1 MRKLLAAMLLMGC
14 SACVRDIEVATPD
27 PARLKECPRTL
38 PADPLL
44 TPLANNIITL
54 PDGRKV
60 VLLEVVKSRSKATAD
75 YIVLLRGGIRCLVST
90 VEYVED
96 WGAAANRK

>member
-1 MRKLLAAMLLMGC
+1 MRKLLAVMLLMACSGC
-14 SACVRDIEVATPD
+14 ARNAELATPD
-27 PARLKECPRTL
+27 PARLRECPRTL
-38 PADPLL
+38 PADPVL
-44 TPLANNIITL
+44 TPLSNNIITL
-54 PDGRKV
+54 PDGRVV

-75 YIVLLRGGIRCLVST
+75 YIVLLRGGFRCLVST